1 MQLFEALVG
10 GRQPRQLQVEP
21 AQSAAPPGDRRP
33 GAGLGVAVGGAAP
46 RVRRRG
52 PLRTLRHDL
61 SLGEAARGVRIQA
74 IHSHLFRL

>member
-21 AQSAAPPGDRRP
+21 AQSAAPPGGRRL

-46 RVRRRG
+46 SVRRRG

-74 IHSHLFRL
+74 TQSHNV